1 MAYKKKNTIKDLL
14 SILDKKKYLKNQKF
28 NIKITK
34 NIPHRSGMGG
44 GSMNAASILK
54 FFIDKNFINLQKLE
68 IKNVAKKIGSDVVL
82 GLNNNIKLLNS
93 RGKIINFKKKFNLY
107 LALVYPNFGCSTSK
121 IYKMVRTYNRPSFKN
136 NRNPKLP
143 ELIGLKNDLENVA
156 FVKYRKLFH
165 LKNYIE
171 TLPNIYFARMTGS
184 GSTIIGYFKRK
195 KDALY
200 GTKLLRKRYKN
211 YWCIFTKTI

>member
-1 MAYKKKNTIKDLL
+1 MISFSIFISFIVLLGYKLFISEKA
-14 SILDKKKYLKNQKF
+14 QK
-28 NIKITK
+28 
-34 NIPHRSGMGG
+34 
-44 GSMNAASILK
+44 
-54 FFIDKNFINLQKLE
+54 Q
-68 IKNVAKKIGSDVVL
+68 
-82 GLNNNIKLLNS
+82 
-93 RGKIINFKKKFNLY
+93 
-107 LALVYPNFGCSTSK
+107 
-121 IYKMVRTYNRPSFKN
+121 
-136 NRNPKLP
+136 
-143 ELIGLKNDLENVA
+143 NDLENVA

>member
-1 MAYKKKNTIKDLL
+1 
-14 SILDKKKYLKNQKF
+14 
-28 NIKITK
+28 
-34 NIPHRSGMGG
+34 
-44 GSMNAASILK
+44 
-54 FFIDKNFINLQKLE
+54 
-68 IKNVAKKIGSDVVL
+68 
-82 GLNNNIKLLNS
+82 
-93 RGKIINFKKKFNLY
+93 
-107 LALVYPNFGCSTSK
+107 
-121 IYKMVRTYNRPSFKN
+121 MVRTYNRPYFKN

-156 FVKYRKLFH
+156 FVKYRKLFQ

-200 GTKLLRKRYKN
+200 GTKLLRKKYKN